1 MGKPLFRNKKGTVRG
16 AEQLNSNNQLY
27 KQAGN
32 GVTVN
37 VIKHIAERMEK

>member
-16 AEQLNSNNQLY
+16 AQLNSNNQLY